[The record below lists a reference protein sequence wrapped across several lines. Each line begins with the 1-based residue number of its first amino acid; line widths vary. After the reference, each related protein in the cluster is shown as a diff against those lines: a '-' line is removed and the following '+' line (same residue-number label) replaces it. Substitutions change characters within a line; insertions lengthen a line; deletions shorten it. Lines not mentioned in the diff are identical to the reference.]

1 MLGKKKKNKTAE
13 AVDIPDIQ
21 KLKERIKKLEGEL
34 AELRIAEENYN
45 RAGNDFRDIF
55 NTVSDGLAYTSLT
68 GKVISVNDALIE
80 ILDVKRED
88 IEKKSI
94 LELAARLLDEK
105 QNSVVRPLLELIIK
119 GTNVEPFIVR
129 YKNKYLEVGAR
140 LNLNS
145 RRITGTIRDITDK
158 VRADEAVKNSEM
170 RLRRAELVSGTGNWE
185 LNLRTGMIYGSEGA
199 IKLYGLSNQLLRYED
214 IKDIPL
220 PEYRAALDEELQNL
234 IKGIKPYNI
243 EFKIR
248 NQATGEVLDIYS
260 VAEYKPEEKVVF
272 GIIQDITYRKKIEA
286 ELKRRNEELNQLLNI
301 SLGLFESL
309 DKKTIL
315 NKIIKGALDL
325 IDGNAGAIYTLSGE
339 KLYLEATI
347 PPLPDD
353 YPEIFR
359 VADIKE
365 HLHIR
370 KAIETGKPVVAED
383 IASEQL
389 TPQEKIIVDRMD
401 IKSLIYFPL
410 SSPGSLR
417 GVLNLGTTGVF
428 HKFTPIE
435 ISLGQTL
442 SNIASLS
449 LENALLVERLTNEKN
464 KAEESDRLKTAFLQN
479 ISHEIRTP
487 LNAIVGFSS
496 FLDNK
501 SLNDDERKNY
511 MDIILQ
517 SNNQLL
523 SIIEDV
529 LNISQIETG
538 QLSLRE
544 SYTNPCRLIESLY
557 EQYKPEADRKG
568 LEFVLKKEN
577 QSLCNETIL
586 VDETKLYQ
594 VINNLLSNAFKFTWS
609 GFVILRCIRDKNLL
623 KIEVSDSGIGIPE
636 SEHSKI
642 FERFYQVDKSAT
654 RKYGG
659 TGLGLAISK
668 AWVSL
673 MDGEI
678 SLFSEP
684 GKGSTFVV
692 SIPVKDTRPAG
703 NPSPSEPEKGKIK
716 KMKSVK
722 ILVAEDEESN
732 YLFLEAL
739 LSNYGYSIL
748 RARNGQEAIDLFKKN
763 QDVRIVLMDI
773 KMPVMDGLAATRKIH
788 EINPLVP
795 VIAQTAYAFPEDREK
810 AIEAGCNEYISK
822 PFSREKL
829 NSVLQKYIMVY

>member
-1 MLGKKKKNKTAE
+1 MLGRKSKTKIAE
-13 AVDIPDIQ
+13 AVDVSEIKQ
-21 KLKERIKKLEGEL
+21 LKETILKLEREL
-34 AELRIAEENYN
+34 AELRIAENT
-45 RAGNDFRDIF
+45 RASEDFRDIF
-55 NTVSDGLAYTSLT
+55 NTVTDGLAYTSLT
-68 GKVISVNDALIE
+68 GKVISVNDALLE
-80 ILDVKRED
+80 ILGLKREE
-88 IEKKSI
+88 IEKKGI
-94 LELAARLLDEK
+94 LDLAAGLLDEK
-105 QNSVVRPLLELIIK
+105 QNSIARPLLELIIK
-119 GTNVEPFIVR
+119 GKNVEPFVVR
-129 YKNKYLEVGAR
+129 YRNKYLEVSGR

-158 VRADEAVKNSEM
+158 VKADEALRNSEM

-199 IKLYGLSNQLLRYED
+199 VKLYGLSNELLRYED

-220 PEYRAALDEELQNL
+220 PEYRSLLDEELRNL
-234 IKGIKPYNI
+234 INGLKPYNI

-248 NQATGEVLDIYS
+248 NQATGKILDIHS
-260 VAEYKPEEKVVF
+260 VAEFDPDEKIVF
-272 GIIQDITYRKKIEA
+272 GIIQDITYRKKIEG
-286 ELKRRNEELNQLLNI
+286 ELKKRNDELNQLLNI

-325 IDGNAGAIYTLSGE
+325 INCNAGAIYTLSGDR
-339 KLYLEATI
+339 LYLEATF
-347 PPLPDD
+347 PPVPDD

-359 VADIKE
+359 VADINE

-370 KAIETGKPVVAED
+370 KAIETGKPVIAED

-389 TPQEKIIVDRMD
+389 TAQEKIIVDRMD

-410 SSPGSLR
+410 SSPGILR
-417 GVLNLGTTGVF
+417 GVLNLGTTGVY

-442 SNIASLS
+442 SNISSLS

-496 FLDNK
+496 FLGNR
-501 SLNDDERKNY
+501 SLDDEERKNY
-511 MDIILQ
+511 MDVIIQ

-523 SIIEDV
+523 SIVEDV

-538 QLSLRE
+538 QVSLRE
-544 SYTNPCRLIESLY
+544 AFVSPCKIIESLY
-557 EQYKPEADRKG
+557 NQYKPEADRKG
-568 LEFVLKKEN
+568 LEFILKKEN
-577 QSLCNETIL
+577 ELLCNEAIL

-609 GFVILRCIRDKNLL
+609 GFVMLRCIREDGFL

-668 AWVSL
+668 AWVRL
-673 MDGEI
+673 MNGEI

-684 GKGSTFVV
+684 GKGSKFVI
-692 SIPVKDTRPAG
+692 SIPVKDSKPADYA
-703 NPSPSEPEKGKIK
+703 SPSEPETGKIK

-722 ILVAEDEESN
+722 IIVAEDEESN
-732 YLFLEAL
+732 YLLLEAL
-739 LSNYGYSIL
+739 LSNHGFSIL
-748 RARNGQEAIDLFKKN
+748 HARNGQEAVELYTKN
-763 QDVRIVLMDI
+763 RDVRIILMDI
-773 KMPVMDGLAATRKIH
+773 KMPVMDGLTATRRIH
-788 EINPLVP
+788 DINPQVP

-829 NSVLQKYIMVY
+829 NSVLRKYIMVF